1 MMVSCAAMAATLAA
15 TSRAPSTDTGPGS
28 RDQYSASVTRLS
40 GISVDLANN
49 GLMWHVLA
57 SFKRLVFS

>member
-15 TSRAPSTDTGPGS
+15 TSRAPSTDPRPGS

-49 GLMWHVLA
+49 GLIQHV
-57 SFKRLVFS
+57 

>member
-15 TSRAPSTDTGPGS
+15 TSSAPSTDTGPGS

-49 GLMWHVLA
+49 GLIRQ
-57 SFKRLVFS
+57 FKLISNV